1 MGMII
6 AVIGMIIYSWA
17 MEVEKQSN
25 TKITPH
31 SKNSLTE
38 EEIRLLQEGVGNTA
52 VKDIELGESKG

>member
-1 MGMII
+1 
-6 AVIGMIIYSWA
+6 MIIYSWA

-25 TKITPH
+25 TKITSH